1 MANTKSNTSSRTK
14 SKNRYNAKNY
24 DRFNVV
30 LPKGQLKTL
39 DDTIKQLGY
48 KSRNEFVLS
57 AITEKLNSE
66 L

>member
-14 SKNRYNAKNY
+14 SKNKYNAKNY

-39 DDTIKQLGY
+39 DDTIKQLCY

>member
-1 MANTKSNTSSRTK
+1 MANTKSNASSRTK
-14 SKNRYNAKNY
+14 SKNKYNLKNY

-57 AITEKLNSE
+57 AIKEKLNSD

>member
-14 SKNRYNAKNY
+14 SKYNAKNY

-66 L
+66 I

>member
-1 MANTKSNTSSRTK
+1 MANTKANASSRTK
-14 SKNRYNAKNY
+14 SKNKYNLKNY
-24 DRFNVV
+24 DRINVV

-57 AITEKLNSE
+57 AIKEKLNSD